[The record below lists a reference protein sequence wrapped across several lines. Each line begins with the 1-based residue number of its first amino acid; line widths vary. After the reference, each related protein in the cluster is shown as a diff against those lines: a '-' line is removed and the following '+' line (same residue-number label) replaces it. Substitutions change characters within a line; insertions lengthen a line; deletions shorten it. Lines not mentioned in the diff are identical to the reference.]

1 MTAHGKKVCAEDPR
15 GPPCWLLL
23 SSRISSG
30 KEAWGSRKWALCL
43 TVGIR
48 LCAPCIFT
56 STTVGRRDCDPYP
69 GYKEPEVQRDSVTNA
84 KVAQ

>member
-1 MTAHGKKVCAEDPR
+1 MTAQGKKVCAEDPR
-15 GPPCWLLL
+15 GPPCWLL

-30 KEAWGSRKWALCL
+30 MEACGSREWALCL

-48 LCAPCIFT
+48 LCAPRIFT
-56 STTVGRRDCDPYP
+56 STTGVRRDCDPYP